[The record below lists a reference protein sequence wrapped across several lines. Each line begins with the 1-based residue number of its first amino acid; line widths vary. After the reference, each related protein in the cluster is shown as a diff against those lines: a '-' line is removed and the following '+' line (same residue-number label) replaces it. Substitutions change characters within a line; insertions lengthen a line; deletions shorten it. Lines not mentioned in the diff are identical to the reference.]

1 MQNNF
6 KISSTRHENDID
18 PSLINFKRYQK
29 LCNRLD
35 AIDKENI
42 VPITLN
48 RQEEEQ
54 FEVDQLDKIITQ
66 RLSKRPPKILKA
78 MIEHNETESKNN
90 ISLTSNGDDFSSIF
104 KNITL
109 DWNIKTRIQIHT
121 TSSSLQ
127 WIQGSSR
134 EECQALI
141 EIAGNTSINTT
152 SHPRLSCM
160 YHWIYPNPSVHPLSD
175 LSLERL
181 RLVKAESNTVNI
193 HNTDHLNW
201 KETFKSIFDTFIL
214 GMCPYFYFIRS
225 DINILFLK
233 SSDTAE
239 ARIRVIDDYRWIK
252 EMERC
257 SFWNQRVQTSE
268 IKSQITSISSSEESI
283 LEELK
288 EFEQVAPGSTRIH
301 RAGSLYDQQ
310 KSSQYEA
317 FIKADKPICFTGESV
332 VMEIYEWIMNIIE
345 SIPLSILPI
354 LISPTI
360 FNNASIQKA
369 NLIFP
374 KILKRIV
381 PIDTSIK
388 SQEKSIKYHEELVH
402 RVHIDGIMLPHHL
415 SALLLQ
421 LYKIL
426 DSFEIEFTH
435 DSHSIGFISNVNE
448 CNSHVYPG
456 HLISRIHVYS
466 KDEYRVTTMRC
477 L

>member
-1 MQNNF
+1 MQNDF
-6 KISSTRHENDID
+6 KISSSRYENDID
-18 PSLINFKRYQK
+18 SSLINFKRYQK
-29 LCNRLD
+29 LCNKFD
-35 AIDKENI
+35 TVDKENI
-42 VPITLN
+42 VPIIIN
-48 RQEEEQ
+48 QQQEQ
-54 FEVDQLDKIITQ
+54 FEVDQMDKIINQ
-66 RLSKRPPKILKA
+66 RLFKRPPKILKA
-78 MIEHNETESKNN
+78 MIEYNENEFKNN
-90 ISLTSNGDDFSSIF
+90 IPLTSNGDDFSSIF
-104 KNITL
+104 KSMTL

-127 WIQGSSR
+127 WIQGSSK

-141 EIAGNTSINTT
+141 ELAGNASINTT

-160 YHWIYPNPSVHPLSD
+160 YHWIYPNPSVHSLSD
-175 LSLERL
+175 ISLERL
-181 RLVKAESNTVNI
+181 RIIKAESNAIDI

-201 KETFKSIFDTFIL
+201 KDTFKSIFDTFIL
-214 GMCPYFYFIRS
+214 GICPYFYFIRS

-233 SSDTAE
+233 SSTSIE

-257 SFWNQRVQTSE
+257 SFWNQRIQTSE
-268 IKSQITSISSSEESI
+268 IIKSQTTFISSSEESI

-317 FIKADKPICFTGESV
+317 FMKADKPICFIGESV

-345 SIPLSILPI
+345 SISLSILPI

-369 NLIFP
+369 HLIFP
-374 KILKRIV
+374 KVLKRIV
-381 PIDTSIK
+381 PIDSSIK

-402 RVHIDGIMLPHHL
+402 RVQIDGIMLPHHL
-415 SALLLQ
+415 NALLLQ
-421 LYKIL
+421 LYKRL
-426 DSFEIEFTH
+426 DSFEIDFTH
-435 DSHSIGFISNVNE
+435 DSHSIGFISGISE

-456 HLISRIHVYS
+456 HLVSKIHVHS

-477 L
+477 F